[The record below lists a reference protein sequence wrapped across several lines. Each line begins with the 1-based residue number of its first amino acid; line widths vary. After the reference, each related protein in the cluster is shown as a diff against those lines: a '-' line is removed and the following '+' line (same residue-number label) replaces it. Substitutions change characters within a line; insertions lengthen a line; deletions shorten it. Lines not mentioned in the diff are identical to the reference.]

1 MIMVW
6 SMIQRIQRNPFW
18 HTLET
23 TSFDLLAILWR
34 KSSAKDLLFMWLK
47 NTAHTHIFIHSF
59 ILFHFFW
66 LVIAAVPCACVKHTT
81 ILCTDMEYVIR
92 AICTYSAI
100 QIITHF
106 LFFFF
111 CMSFSIIVRS
121 ISLFVSRSTFQC
133 LFSCSLYIVVR
144 ISLRLLFFF
153 LFDSTS
159 WAFCVAM
166 KFDCMC
172 TREWLRIVWIQLYF
186 LLK

>member
-34 KSSAKDLLFMWLK
+34 KSSAKDLLFMRLK

-92 AICTYSAI
+92 ALCIL
-100 QIITHF
+100 THF
-106 LFFFF
+106 LFLFFALHLVCIIIARLVGWSTYLLLVCLPF
-111 CMSFSIIVRS
+111 CVRIV
-121 ISLFVSRSTFQC
+121 
-133 LFSCSLYIVVR
+133 LFSLCSVHIV
-144 ISLRLLFFF
+144 
-153 LFDSTS
+153 
-159 WAFCVAM
+159 
-166 KFDCMC
+166 
-172 TREWLRIVWIQLYF
+172 
-186 LLK
+186 